1 VCRAFIRYHLNGGQ
15 RCLKVETGKAY
26 ALKWRSRIVF
36 IPKEYVKMYDF
47 EDGFTRWIVEI
58 PTWLEE
64 KNEDLRFILELIADE
79 NRN

>member
-1 VCRAFIRYHLNGGQ
+1 
-15 RCLKVETGKAY
+15 
-26 ALKWRSRIVF
+26 
-36 IPKEYVKMYDF
+36 MYDF